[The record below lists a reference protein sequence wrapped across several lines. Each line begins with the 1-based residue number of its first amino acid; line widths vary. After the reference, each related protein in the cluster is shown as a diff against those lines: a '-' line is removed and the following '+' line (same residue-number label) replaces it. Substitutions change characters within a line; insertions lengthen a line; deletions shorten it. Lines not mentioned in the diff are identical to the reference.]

1 MVFTNLIPAFYCCWP
16 YFYLMR
22 LSDIVTRTGD
32 KGETGLADGR
42 RVLKNHPY
50 IEAIGAVDSLN
61 SILGWAIVPGTDN
74 LVDELEKI
82 QQDLF
87 NLGAELALPS
97 LKGQKLKQD
106 RLDWLDMR
114 IEKMNEN
121 LPVLDE
127 FIIPGGTEFS
137 ARLHLVRTECRYV
150 ERILVAVSQTETVP
164 EFHLSFLNRL
174 SDYLFVLARVVQS
187 KVGKQEK
194 MWQNKK

>member
-1 MVFTNLIPAFYCCWP
+1 MSETPDIIGMLQNSPYAYEQRRLNFAIDGSKKKVFSTSDDKINFLVLLGPVQGSARLHGDEPFFWGEG
-16 YFYLMR
+16 
-22 LSDIVTRTGD
+22 LSDDSKI
-32 KGETGLADGR
+32 KKFLEIKNSSLELIYET
-42 RVLKNHPY
+42 P
-50 IEAIGAVDSLN
+50 
-61 SILGWAIVPGTDN
+61 
-74 LVDELEKI
+74 
-82 QQDLF
+82 
-87 NLGAELALPS
+87 
-97 LKGQKLKQD
+97 QK
-106 RLDWLDMR
+106 

-150 ERILVAVSQTETVP
+150 ERIFVAVSQTETVP

-187 KVGKQEK
+187 KDGKQEK